1 MFTYEGI
8 SCFNQPAILENWA
21 NMKVICDYEH
31 FFFLNIFFFPF
42 SEGWHRWKPIMPL
55 VKKCPGAQKHR
66 EWDIADGLEL
76 RVISDKYKNA
86 LLGLL
91 GKKSKRDRERQYR
104 FCTGCVDHLTEVKPE
119 LFEEKSTGDHSYG
132 ASTSAT
138 EVAPAKKR
146 LEDHQKEA
154 STQTETDTAALL
166 VAALSERIWY
176 QRLAPKYNKF
186 VILWSWS
193 IFA

>member
-1 MFTYEGI
+1 M
-8 SCFNQPAILENWA
+8 
-21 NMKVICDYEH
+21 
-31 FFFLNIFFFPF
+31 PF
-42 SEGWHRWKPIMPL
+42 

-66 EWDIADGLEL
+66 EWDITDGLEL

-86 LLGLL
+86 LLDLL

-104 FCTGCVDHLTEVKPE
+104 FCTGCVDHLTEVRPE

-146 LEDHQKEA
+146 RLEDHQKEA
-154 STQTETDTAALL
+154 SAQTETDTAA
-166 VAALSERIWY
+166 
-176 QRLAPKYNKF
+176 
-186 VILWSWS
+186 
-193 IFA
+193 